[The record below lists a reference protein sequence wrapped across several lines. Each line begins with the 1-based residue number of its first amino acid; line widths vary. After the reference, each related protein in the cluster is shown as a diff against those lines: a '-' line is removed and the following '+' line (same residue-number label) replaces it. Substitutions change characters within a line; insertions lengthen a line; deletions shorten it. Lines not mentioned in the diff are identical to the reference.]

1 MKENNGVFLVT
12 FIVMI
17 LLIVLFILGI
27 KYLNLG
33 VKDDV
38 MPKYGVVAKN
48 VIDTD
53 DLDIWN
59 RKDNLF
65 VSYNGNL
72 CGIVDIDS
80 KVVVDL
86 EYDKCKITSNGFIVS
101 KEDNYYL

>member
-33 VKDDV
+33 VKDEV
-38 MPKYGVVAKN
+38 IPKYGIVAKN
-48 VIDTD
+48 VIETD

-72 CGIVDIDS
+72 CGVVDINS
-80 KVVVDL
+80 KVVVDI
-86 EYDKCKITSNGFIVS
+86 EYDKLTMISSS
-101 KEDNYYL
+101 K